1 MMNQIEEYEERKKLR
16 RSRFRWRVVALLAVL
31 VAGGVALSR
40 VQPERGA
47 HVARFDVDGIIMGD
61 PDRAKLLRRIAK
73 NDNVK
78 ALVVRINSPG
88 GTVTGS
94 EELYDVLREVA
105 EKKPVVATMGDVA
118 ASGGYITALAADHIV
133 AMSNTITGSVGVI
146 FQAPNFHELMEKVG
160 VQMVEIKSGDLK
172 AEPTPFKPV
181 DPDIIAA
188 ERELVDD
195 SFEWFLGLVR
205 ERRDIGDNAMAEIR
219 RGGVFT
225 GRMALERGLID
236 TLGGMNAV
244 RKWLNEER
252 DVAKNLELVV
262 YEVKEKGSLPFD
274 FLLGGSALRSA
285 QGAFDALGV
294 GERMKAGLWAI
305 YR

>member
-1 MMNQIEEYEERKKLR
+1 MNQIEEYEERKKLR
-16 RSRFRWRVVALLAVL
+16 RSRFRWRILALVAVL
-31 VAGGVALSR
+31 VAGAVLLSR
-40 VQPERGA
+40 IQPERGP
-47 HVARFDVDGIIMGD
+47 HVARFDVEGIITSD
-61 PDRAKLLRRIAK
+61 LDRTKLLRKIAE
-73 NDNVK
+73 NDTIE

-105 EKKPVVATMGDVA
+105 LKKPVVATMGDVA
-118 ASGGYITALAADHIV
+118 ASGGYITALAADRIV

-146 FQAPNFHELMEKVG
+146 FQAPNVHELMQKVG

-181 DPDIIAA
+181 DPEIIAA
-188 ERELVDD
+188 ERELVED
-195 SFEWFLGLVR
+195 SFDWFLGLVR

-225 GRMALERGLID
+225 GRMALERGLVD
-236 TLGGMNAV
+236 ALGGLQEA
-244 RKWLNEER
+244 RRWLDTER
-252 DVAKNLELVV
+252 DVAEGLDLVV
-262 YEVKEKGSLPFD
+262 YEVMDETPLPFG
-274 FLLGGSALRSA
+274 FLFGEGALS
-285 QGAFDALGV
+285 GAEGVLDAFGM
-294 GERMKAGLWAI
+294 GERMRAGLWAI

>member
-16 RSRFRWRVVALLAVL
+16 RSRFRWRLLALLAV
-31 VAGGVALSR
+31 VFAGGMVLS
-40 VQPERGA
+40 QIKPERGP
-47 HVARFDVDGIIMGD
+47 HVARFDVEGIITGD
-61 PDRAKLLRRIAK
+61 PDRTGLLRDIAEK
-73 NDNVK
+73 DSVK
-78 ALVVRINSPG
+78 ALLVRINSPG

-94 EELYDVLREVA
+94 EELYEALREVA
-105 EKKPVVATMGDVA
+105 GKKPVVATMGDVA
-118 ASGGYITALAADHIV
+118 ASGGYITALAADRIV

-146 FQAPNFHELMEKVG
+146 FQAPNVHELMEKVG

-195 SFEWFLGLVR
+195 SFDWFLGLVR
-205 ERRDIGDNAMAEIR
+205 DRRDIGDNAMAEIR

-225 GRMALERGLID
+225 GRMAVERGLVD
-236 TLGGMNAV
+236 ALGGLDEA
-244 RKWLNEER
+244 REWLDAER
-252 DVAKNLELVV
+252 GVSEDLDLVL
-262 YEVKEKGSLPFD
+262 YEVREETPLPFD
-274 FLLGGSALRSA
+274 FLLG
-285 QGAFDALGV
+285 QGALGGAGDAFGALGV
-294 GERMKAGLWAI
+294 GERLRTGLWAI